1 MRNRLLVLVLLAC
14 ILSSCTE
21 QQSLARYAT
30 IPLYSTLKTAKA
42 EEAIAVEYS
51 YRFIPLETLEE
62 ALVGQ
67 PVIMEM
73 KDSVMMLKEEN
84 ILYSFDLH
92 SGKFLSKLDKRGSGP
107 YEYLRI
113 GDVMYSPNTKRLC
126 LFDDV
131 SSRMIIYS
139 DDGTP
144 ISEIKNDSI
153 ASVGMNSLGQF
164 IVTYWTHTHKG
175 QHLVGVYDKDFSY
188 LTSFINNDSDS
199 ELEVNLH
206 KVNPVYTFN
215 GDSYVYVQDSLC
227 SVTEKGVKT
236 VLFIDKG
243 KYKIPDEVESNVA
256 RGEERDKYIWGDYGY
271 LVNDCYYYSFN
282 YNNKVYFDVWN
293 VQRTQLI
300 ARRVINDYRE
310 TAGIP
315 FDIDGNIIYL
325 WPRYVNENKIYCILD
340 AAQASLIS
348 SDYNEYEDNPIVLEV
363 TML

>member
-1 MRNRLLVLVLLAC
+1 MKNILSVGLLWIC

-21 QQSLARYAT
+21 QPTLARYTT
-30 IPLYSTLKTAKA
+30 IPLHSTLKTVKT
-42 EEAIAVEYS
+42 EGTIAVDYS
-51 YRFIPLETLEE
+51 YRLIPLETVEE

-67 PVIMEM
+67 PVIMEI

-113 GDVMYSPNTKRLC
+113 GDVMYSPNMKRLC

-164 IVTYWTHTHKG
+164 IITYWQHTHKG
-175 QHLVGVYDKDFSY
+175 QHLVGVYDKHFNY
-188 LTSFINNDSDS
+188 LTSFIHNDSNS
-199 ELEVNLH
+199 EVDVNLH

-215 GDSYVYVQDSLC
+215 GESYAYVQDSLC
-227 SVTEKGVKT
+227 SVTEKGVET

-243 KYKIPDEVESNVA
+243 NYKIPDEVESNAA
-256 RGEERDKYIWGDYGY
+256 RREERDRYVWGDYGY
-271 LVNDCYYYSFN
+271 LVGDCYYYSFN
-282 YNNKVYFDVWN
+282 YNNKAYFDVWDA
-293 VQRTQLI
+293 QSAQLI
-300 ARRVINDYRE
+300 ARRVINDYQE

-315 FDIDGNIIYL
+315 FDIGGHIVNL
-325 WPRYVNENKIYCILD
+325 WPRYVNGNKIYCILN
-340 AAQASLIS
+340 AAQASLFS
-348 SDYNEYEDNPIVLEV
+348 SDYNEYEDNPVVLEV
-363 TML
+363 VML